1 MQLESRVVD
10 MVTGR
15 VNMAKPP
22 ILHELFRF
30 CQQKCYVRNCNCLMS
45 YLKNMS
51 LLISDLEKR
60 AWGVLVSDSITDL
73 EKLYCIVL
81 Y

>member
-1 MQLESRVVD
+1 MTVVSLSPEMLCLDRLIVLSLISIFNGCHPTRKSLIGNLMPISQLMHLESRVVD

-30 CQQKCYVRNCNCLMS
+30 CQQK
-45 YLKNMS
+45 
-51 LLISDLEKR
+51 
-60 AWGVLVSDSITDL
+60 
-73 EKLYCIVL
+73 
-81 Y
+81 